1 MDIRRLAYASLSLV
15 LASCRLGSAPAAEVK
30 LTLTGGS
37 NPGVYQAKADQP
49 SCSRD
54 LVGPGSWGVQLT
66 DWKGPKA
73 GLRSLQL
80 LVPADTLEQQFYLGV
95 VFGDFF
101 TGVAREIETRPGA
114 PRPRGHG
121 QVQVDPSPA
130 GATFRVSGVTQDS
143 VAIEATIACHMAQAT
158 KEGSR

>member
-1 MDIRRLAYASLSLV
+1 MGFRPVLRVSLPL
-15 LASCRLGSAPAAEVK
+15 LLLGCRLGHAPAAEVE
-30 LTLTGGS
+30 LTMTGGS
-37 NPGVYQAKADQP
+37 NPGVYRAEAEQP

-80 LVPADTLEQQFYLGV
+80 VVPADTLEEQFYLGL

-101 TGVAREIETRPGA
+101 TGVAREIETRPDS
-114 PRPRGHG
+114 PRPKGHG
-121 QVQVDPSPA
+121 QVHVDPSPA

-143 VAIEATIACHMAQAT
+143 VAIQATIACHMAQAT